1 MAFYEFFDDITEINY
16 FDSAMEQQIKKAF
29 VIFYQMTRHN
39 PLVSRLSAFLK
50 SKRTSKTAKNITKTA
65 RPQPVTIFCF
75 VDKEIP
81 V

>member
-1 MAFYEFFDDITEINY
+1 VLRKKAFYEFFDDITEINY

-50 SKRTSKTAKNITKTA
+50 SKRTSKTAKNM
-65 RPQPVTIFCF
+65 PFCRLSN
-75 VDKEIP
+75 DKK
-81 V
+81 